1 MGKAKD
7 IDKEKLRLEYL
18 FDQGVNFVDRVVQ
31 INEEIG
37 EDSFAFID
45 AALSEL
51 ERGSKK
57 TITIRINSP
66 GGSVYDALAIIGRL
80 NASSC
85 RIVTE
90 AYGHVMSAATLLL
103 AAGRKRRI
111 SKYCVFMTHQMAYY
125 IGGSHAETKEEVD
138 QVEKQERQWCAW
150 MAELSNKDAEF
161 WYDRTYKKNF
171 YLTPQECLDF
181 GVIDEIF

>member
-18 FDQGVNFVDRVVQ
+18 FDQGVNFVDRVIQ

-37 EDSFAFID
+37 EESFAFID

-51 ERGSKK
+51 ERTSKK
-57 TITIRINSP
+57 TITVRINSP
-66 GGSVYDALAIIGRL
+66 GGSVYDALAIVGRL
-80 NASSC
+80 NSSNC

-103 AAGRKRRI
+103 AAGRMRSFGITRLTKR
-111 SKYCVFMTHQMAYY
+111 
-125 IGGSHAETKEEVD
+125 
-138 QVEKQERQWCAW
+138 
-150 MAELSNKDAEF
+150 
-161 WYDRTYKKNF
+161 
-171 YLTPQECLDF
+171 
-181 GVIDEIF
+181 IFT

>member
-1 MGKAKD
+1 VSKTKD

-18 FDQGVNFVDRVVQ
+18 FEQGVNFVDRVIQ

-37 EDSFAFID
+37 EDSFSFID

-51 ERGSKK
+51 ERSSKK

-66 GGSVYDALAIIGRL
+66 GGSVYDSLAIIGRIH
-80 NASSC
+80 SSKC

-90 AYGHVMSAATLLL
+90 GYGHVMSAATLLL
-103 AAGRKRRI
+103 AAGRKRRM
-111 SKYCVFMTHQMAYY
+111 SRYCVFMVHQMSYY

-138 QVEKQERQWCAW
+138 QVEKQERQWCKW
-150 MAELSNKDAEF
+150 MSELSNKDAEF
-161 WYDRTYKKNF
+161 WYEQTYKKNF
-171 YLTPQECLDF
+171 YLTPAKCLEY
-181 GVIDEIF
+181 GIIDEIF

>member
-1 MGKAKD
+1 MSKSKD

-18 FDQGVNFVDRVVQ
+18 FEQVINFVDRVIQ

-37 EDSFAFID
+37 EESFAFID
-45 AALSEL
+45 AALSEM

-66 GGSVYDALAIIGRL
+66 GGSVYDTLAIIGRL

-90 AYGHVMSAATLLL
+90 AYGHVMSASTLLL
-103 AAGRKRRI
+103 AAGRKRRM
-111 SKYCVFMTHQMAYY
+111 SKYCVFMAHQMSYY

-138 QVEKQERQWCAW
+138 QVEKQERQWCKW
-150 MAELSNKDAEF
+150 MAELTHQDADF
-161 WYDRTYKKNF
+161 WYDKTYKKNF
-171 YLTPQECLDF
+171 YLTPKDCLEL